1 MAQFDVYTNTNEK
14 TNQEIPYLLDIQ
26 NDILKNLNTRVVV
39 PLVKNHQKIT
49 HLTPTFVINET
60 EVLML
65 TSQLAGIPTGILG
78 EKVENLEEK
87 RSEILGALD
96 FMISGF

>member
-14 TNQEIPYLLDIQ
+14 TNREIPYLLDIQ

-39 PLVKNHQKIT
+39 PLVLNQQEIT
-49 HLTPTFVINET
+49 HLTPTFLINDI

-65 TSQLAGIPTGILG
+65 TSQLAGVSTGVLG
-78 EKVENLEEK
+78 EKVVNLEEK

>member
-14 TNQEIPYLLDIQ
+14 TSQEIPYLLDIQ

-39 PLVKNHQKIT
+39 PLVKNQQKIT

-65 TSQLAGIPTGILG
+65 TSQLAGVSTGILG
-78 EKVENLEEK
+78 EKVTNLEEK
-87 RSEILGALD
+87 RNEILGALD